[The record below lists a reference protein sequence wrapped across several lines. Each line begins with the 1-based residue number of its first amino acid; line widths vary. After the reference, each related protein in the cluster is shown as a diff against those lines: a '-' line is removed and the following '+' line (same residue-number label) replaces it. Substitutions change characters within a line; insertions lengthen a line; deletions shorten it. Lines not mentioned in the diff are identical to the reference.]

1 MQTLENGPNYSP
13 QVTSIPQTDQANYT
27 NNITYQETNPNYEN
41 IQTETLDQN
50 NNNIDNNNIINN
62 NSINTDAVNTINEI
76 KNEDNK
82 IIDESNKDNSDIKK
96 ISPYEVISFLSWIL
110 FISSKWNSY
119 NQSIKCNPL
128 KMSGK
133 YRPIL
138 FDSKFYDLISLL
150 ICISGFLNYIVQVIY
165 KKNNNLK
172 EGLFGKV
179 SKFHFVPLIFYT
191 ILNVIKEAAIVT
203 INKPD
208 MDDNELRNAIAICS
222 NYHLSDAFDPKALFT
237 LYLILNIFTLVL
249 FIILYIKTDMNCE
262 WYIVMTIKKGIYSI
276 LIVEIWY
283 QIFDSIYSLR
293 LIDVSDDEEAKI
305 NFMKSA
311 GIFFALII
319 GGGCLLF
326 SFFFK
331 NITVLFFNLLMYLG
345 MIIGFYGVNKQ
356 DEKVKENLNGDTEG
370 ILQILILI
378 TDFLFIIVMI
388 IKYKDQLVGP

>member
-1 MQTLENGPNYSP
+1 MQTLENSLNNTPLAS
-13 QVTSIPQTDQANYT
+13 SIPQTDEVDYT
-27 NNITYQETNPNYEN
+27 NNRTNQETNPNYET
-41 IQTETLDQN
+41 IQSETLDQN
-50 NNNIDNNNIINN
+50 INNENNNIIND
-62 NSINTDAVNTINEI
+62 NSINSDTVNEI
-76 KNEDNK
+76 KNEENK
-82 IIDESNKDNSDIKK
+82 VTNESNKDINDNGK

-110 FISSKWNSY
+110 FISSKCNSY

-128 KMSGK
+128 KMFDK

-150 ICISGFLNYIVQVIY
+150 ICISGFLNYIIQVIY

-172 EGLFGKV
+172 EGLFGKF
-179 SKFHFVPLIFYT
+179 SKFHFIPLIFYSV
-191 ILNVIKEAAIVT
+191 LNVIKEAAIIT

-208 MDDNELRNAIAICS
+208 MEDNQLNYVMEMCS
-222 NYHLSDAFDPKALFT
+222 YYNLSDAFDPKALFT
-237 LYLILNIFTLVL
+237 LYLILNIFTLLL
-249 FIILYIKTDMNCE
+249 FIILYIKTEMNCE

-283 QIFDSIYSLR
+283 QIFESIYSLR
-293 LIDVSDDEEAKI
+293 LMDVSDDNEAKI

-311 GIFFALII
+311 GIFFSLII
-319 GGGCLLF
+319 GGGCLIF

-345 MIIGFYGVNKQ
+345 MIIGFYGVKKQ
-356 DEKVKENLNGDTEG
+356 SKDEKEALNGDTEG